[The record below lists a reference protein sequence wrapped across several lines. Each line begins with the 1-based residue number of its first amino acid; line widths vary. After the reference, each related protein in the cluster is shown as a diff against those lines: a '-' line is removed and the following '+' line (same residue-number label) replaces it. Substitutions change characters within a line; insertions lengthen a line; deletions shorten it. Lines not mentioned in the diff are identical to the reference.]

1 MSTTTSTTPTSSSA
15 PSTRGRRQ
23 GGPPLLV
30 PVLAFAVLTV
40 ASGALGASAP
50 RPDTSAA
57 QVLTYDNGHTTVMT
71 VAAAVLFGS
80 TIPLVISAA
89 TLYRKLRRLG
99 VAAPGP
105 LMGFAGGML
114 AAASLAASALF
125 TWTAAQTAELADP
138 ALARALTTLSFAT
151 GATGFVVP
159 FGLLVAGI
167 AVPALI
173 LRLLPRALAWAG
185 LVIAALALLST
196 FAMLTTALYPLL
208 PIGRF
213 GGVLFLIAVAA
224 LLPSQAHR
232 RLTARP

>member
-15 PSTRGRRQ
+15 PSSRWRRQ

-40 ASGALGASAP
+40 ASAALGASAP

-57 QVLTYDNGHTTVMT
+57 QVLTYDNGHGTVMT

-80 TIPLVISAA
+80 TIPLIISAA

-99 VAAPGP
+99 VGAPGP

-125 TWTAAQTAELADP
+125 TWTAAQI
-138 ALARALTTLSFAT
+138 
-151 GATGFVVP
+151 
-159 FGLLVAGI
+159 AGI

-232 RLTARP
+232 RPAARP